1 MARAS
6 GQEMEQGLSVRLR
19 ENDTWKPQEA
29 KVLEEAKSE

>member
-6 GQEMEQGLSVRLR
+6 GQEMEQGLCVRLR

-29 KVLEEAKSE
+29 KVWEEAKSE